1 MSSVLTK
8 EMEHILATWK
18 DAGWVPEPD
27 AKRMFSLAGFDVPR
41 FAWAK
46 NTDDACT
53 FASEI
58 GYPVVAKVVSPLIVH
73 KSDAGGVAVGVEND
87 ERLCEVFERFSAMD
101 GFDGIVVDETVPG
114 IELIVG
120 AAIDSQFG
128 PVVMVGIGGVGVE
141 LYRDTA
147 IRMAPLEP
155 RDVESMVDSLTAHR
169 LIEGFRGSEPINI
182 DIFTSLVVHF
192 SEFVMALEEHVESI
206 DLNPVMCSSKRCVIA
221 DARVILRGGD
231 R

>member
-1 MSSVLTK
+1 MLTR
-8 EMEHILATWK
+8 EMERILEAWK
-18 DAGWVPEPD
+18 DVGWIPEPD
-27 AKRMFSLAGFDVPR
+27 AKRLFSLAGFDVPR

-46 NTDDACT
+46 NPDDACA

-73 KSDAGGVAVGVEND
+73 KSDVGGVAVGIEND
-87 ERLCEVFERFSAMD
+87 ERLREVFERFGAMD
-101 GFDGIVVDETVPG
+101 GFDGITVDETVPG

-120 AAIDSQFG
+120 AAVDSQFG

-155 RDVESMVDSLTAHR
+155 GDVESMMKSLTAHR
-169 LIEGFRGSEPINI
+169 LIEGFRGSAPIDI
-182 DIFTSLVVHF
+182 DIFTSLVVNF
-192 SEFVMALEEHVESI
+192 SKFVMALEEHVESI

-221 DARVILRGGD
+221 DARVVLAGGE